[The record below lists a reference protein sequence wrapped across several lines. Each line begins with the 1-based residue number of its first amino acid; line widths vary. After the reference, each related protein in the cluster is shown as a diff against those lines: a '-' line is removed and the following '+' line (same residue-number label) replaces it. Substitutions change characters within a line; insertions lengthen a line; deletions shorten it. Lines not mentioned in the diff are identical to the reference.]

1 MAIVAVSVAPAG
13 VGTSLSEYV
22 ARAVRIALDD
32 PRVTARLDPMFTTL
46 EGDLDDCLD
55 VARKMHEAMFEAGA
69 QRASTIIKID
79 DRRDRAI
86 TMDGKLKAVE
96 SKLDGKTSRN

>member
-1 MAIVAVSVAPAG
+1 MAIIAVSVAPAG
-13 VGTSLSEYV
+13 EGTSLSEYV

-32 PRVTARLDPMFTTL
+32 PRVTARLGPMFTTL
-46 EGDLDDCLD
+46 EGELDDCLG

-79 DRRDRAI
+79 DRRDRKL
-86 TMDGKLKAVE
+86 TMNGKLKAVE
-96 SKLDGKTSRN
+96 RQLEGK